1 MSCSFKQRV
10 LENVHGCITR
20 PIFFWKA
27 AKLACSVCRSPRH
40 VAGDI
45 RSSLPKEI
53 CPVIPPCYAL
63 EDAIPCFVVLSAD
76 LRGLYVSQFKY
87 RIVYAHSL
95 ITWMHIL
102 I

>member
-1 MSCSFKQRV
+1 MSGSFKQRV
-10 LENVHGCITR
+10 LENAWMHYWANLL
-20 PIFFWKA
+20 WKA
-27 AKLACSVCRSPRH
+27 AKLVFSVCRSPRH

-53 CPVIPPCYAL
+53 CPAIPPCYTL
-63 EDAIPCFVVLSAD
+63 EEAIPCFMVLSAD
-76 LRGLYVSQFKY
+76 LRGPKSC
-87 RIVYAHSL
+87 IVLFMHISL